1 MTITIFFGM
10 RIAHCLFKGSGKLFD
25 LMGALNLKD
34 LGLHVPFLC
43 ELTLPLKEALIQTV
57 SI

>member
-1 MTITIFFGM
+1 M